1 MALLKFLLIILIIF
15 AAYCTAVTVKILS
28 FKAEPKSIPE
38 NTPAIVLGCKV
49 NDKTPSEMLENRIA
63 AAYKYLSANENAVA
77 IASGGKGDD
86 ENISEAEAIRN
97 SLVEKGISAERIILE
112 DKSTSTAE
120 NMLFS
125 KRIMDKNSLGNEA
138 VIITSE
144 FHQLRSTLLAKRNGI
159 EPYNI
164 SSKSKPF
171 SLFTSIVREWFAF
184 LGTLLK

>member
-15 AAYCTAVTVKILS
+15 VAYCTAITVKILS

-38 NTPAIVLGCKV
+38 NTPAIILGCKV
-49 NDKTPSEMLENRIA
+49 NDKTPSEMLKNRIA
-63 AAYKYLSANENAVA
+63 AAYKYLSANENAVV

-97 SLVEKGISAERIILE
+97 SLVEKGIAAERIILE

-120 NMLFS
+120 NMRFS
-125 KRIMDKNSLGNEA
+125 KRIMDENSLGNEA

-171 SLFTSIVREWFAF
+171 SLFMSIVREWLAF
-184 LGTLLK
+184 PGILLK

>member
-1 MALLKFLLIILIIF
+1 MLKFLLIIPIIF

-28 FKAEPKSIPE
+28 FTAEPKNIPE
-38 NTPAIVLGCKV
+38 NTPAIILGCKV
-49 NDKTPSEMLENRIA
+49 NDKTPSEMLEKRIVS
-63 AAYKYLSANENAVA
+63 AYAYLLKNENAVV

-97 SLVEKGISAERIILE
+97 SLVEKGISEKRIILE

-125 KRIMDKNSLGNEA
+125 KRIMDENNWGNEA

-144 FHQLRSTLLAKRNGI
+144 FHQFRSTLLAKRTGI
-159 EPYNI
+159 KPYNI